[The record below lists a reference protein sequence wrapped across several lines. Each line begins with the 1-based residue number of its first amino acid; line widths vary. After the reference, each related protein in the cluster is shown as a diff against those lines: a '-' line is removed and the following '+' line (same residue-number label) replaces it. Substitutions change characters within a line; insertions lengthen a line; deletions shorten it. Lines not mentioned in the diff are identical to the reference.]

1 MIPLLCRSLCARVVA
16 QSDVLMVVLVV
27 VLNLTCLNTTMAQTT
42 SQAGD
47 GRSEPVPAGIEPP
60 AGQAG
65 SGGVAPPLRGSSGGS
80 FTNIAPYISVSERYD
95 SNVLFS
101 PNPMS
106 DFVTSIR
113 SGAQAQ
119 YRNDA
124 VDTSLTGGVLG
135 EVYARNPGLNYIGT
149 DATLNA
155 NLNNVAGRMIRGL
168 GLTVMDSVTYTPQP
182 PAFVTP
188 EVPPNSFMRGI
199 QIGRNNTLTNNA
211 TVMSTYAMSPL
222 VRVNVSYSHQMMRF
236 LEQTTR
242 AGSLF
247 DTTVQS
253 IMTGSDYQVAPTQAV
268 GVFYQYQHMLFEP
281 SGGGQGASSVINGA
295 GLSWRGSFSRE
306 LTGEVS
312 PGIAVVSST
321 PGDIQWTM
329 RALLQWSDGQTT
341 TGLLYTRGL
350 FPSFFIGGSAL
361 ISDNVSVS
369 FLRRFD
375 HRWSVTSQ
383 FDYAHNT
390 ALPPGTLSFESFGQT
405 VSVNYDLA
413 QGLAASASVTYNY
426 FIYGHGG
433 SDVTVSRETATLL
446 LRKQWN

>member
-1 MIPLLCRSLCARVVA
+1 MVA

-113 SGAQAQ
+113 SGARTQ
-119 YRNDA
+119 YRNDV
-124 VDTSLTGGVLG
+124 VDASLTGGFLA

-149 DATLNA
+149 DASLNA
-155 NLNNVAGRMIRGL
+155 NLNDVVGRMVRGL
-168 GLTVMDSVTYTPQP
+168 GLTLMDSVTYTPQP

-188 EVPPNSFMRGI
+188 EVPPNSFIRGI
-199 QIGRNNTLTNNA
+199 QVGRNNTLMNNA
-211 TVMSTYAMSPL
+211 SVISTYALTPL
-222 VRVNVSYSHQMMRF
+222 TQFNVSYSHQMVRF
-236 LEQTTR
+236 LEQPTR
-242 AGSLF
+242 GSLF

-253 IMTGSDYQVAPTQAV
+253 ITAGPEYHISPMHSV
-268 GVFYQYQHMLFEP
+268 GVSYQYQHMLFEP
-281 SGGGQGASSVINGA
+281 SGGGMGSSSVINGA
-295 GLSWRGSFSRE
+295 GISWRGSFTRE

-312 PGIAVVSST
+312 PGVAVVASN
-321 PGDIQWTM
+321 PEALQWTM
-329 RALLQWSDGQTT
+329 RTLLQWSDSRTT
-341 TGLLYTRGL
+341 AGLAYTRGL
-350 FPSFFIGGSAL
+350 FPSFFLGASAL
-361 ISDNVSVS
+361 VSDNVTVS
-369 FLRRFD
+369 FWRRFD
-375 HRWSVTSQ
+375 QQWSLTAQ

-390 ALPPGTLSFESFGQT
+390 ALPPATLSFESFGQT
-405 VSVNYDLA
+405 VAVNYDLF
-413 QGLAASASVTYNY
+413 QGLVASASVTYNY
-426 FIYGHGG
+426 FIYGQGG
-433 SDVTVSRETATLL
+433 SEVTVSRETATLL